1 LNYGRLERLRLVT
14 GYPEALDWSKDE
26 PAPRNDGM
34 FIVDI
39 KPGRRRLL
47 VSYRQLDEALKKR
60 LAKNKTRQ
68 MFVIYVTTKGEA
80 PSGKAVK

>member
-1 LNYGRLERLRLVT
+1 
-14 GYPEALDWSKDE
+14 
-26 PAPRNDGM
+26 M

-68 MFVIYVTTKGEA
+68 MFVIYVTTKGDA
-80 PSGKAVK
+80 PSGKVVK

>member
-1 LNYGRLERLRLVT
+1 MNRPQGTTACLLWTSSPARPGISN
-14 GYPEALDWSKDE
+14 WSTLSC
-26 PAPRNDGM
+26 
-34 FIVDI
+34 
-39 KPGRRRLL
+39 RLL

-80 PSGKAVK
+80 PSGKVVK